1 MDVYLEFPRPAYF
14 HKDLEA
20 IMRLCGSLGHK
31 AKDGRPCGYR
41 IGDKAESCP
50 HHAPGGSK
58 ARAFQAKGVL
68 NNQFRRLP
76 EQIQAGD
83 LKTADDLR
91 SVYAQ
96 IIATAT
102 TDRAVDLKRLEVVL
116 KALGGAG
123 GLLQTDAINNLSD
136 QLARSDGHTN
146 ALIILERMRTTTL
159 RPVPPPKRMVVQPDQ
174 ERPAS

>member
-1 MDVYLEFPRPAYF
+1 M
-14 HKDLEA
+14 K
-20 IMRLCGSLGHK
+20 LCGTLGHK
-31 AKDGRPCGYR
+31 SKTGQPCGYR
-41 IGDKAESCP
+41 IGDQAESCP
-50 HHAPGGSK
+50 HHAAGGSK
-58 ARAFQAKGVL
+58 AKDFQAKGVL
-68 NNQFRRLP
+68 ASQYKRLP

-83 LKTADDLR
+83 LKTTDDLR

-102 TDRAVDLKRLEVVL
+102 TDRTVDLKRLEVVL

-123 GLLQTDAINNLSD
+123 NLLHTDAITQLSD

-159 RPVPPPKRMVVQPDQ
+159 RPVPPPKRMAVQE
-174 ERPAS
+174 ERAS

>member
-1 MDVYLEFPRPAYF
+1 M
-14 HKDLEA
+14 K
-20 IMRLCGSLGHK
+20 LCGSLGFK
-31 AKDGRPCGYR
+31 GKTGKLCGYR
-41 IGDKAESCP
+41 IGDEAESCP
-50 HHAPGGSK
+50 HHAPGGSTAK
-58 ARAFQAKGVL
+58 QFQMKGVL
-68 NNQFRRLP
+68 HNQFRRLP
-76 EQIQAGD
+76 EQIRAGD
-83 LKTADDLR
+83 LKTTEDLR

-159 RPVPPPKRMVVQPDQ
+159 RPVPPPKRMVVQPEQ
-174 ERPAS
+174 EGRAS